1 MFNNISFNAF
11 SAPEFSE
18 SFKQELEQ
26 LLWKAQDYFNEGS
39 YRLSEKMFNQVL
51 QRCREHSQH
60 QSLYS
65 LNAIIALCQLDY
77 RNNKKEKILSRLDT
91 IYNVPL
97 HYSKEN
103 ESKEFPAINTLMLR
117 VDIMYGII
125 LQEQGNLVKAKEKLD
140 YAVNMQKQV
149 EHQLNEQELFTLL
162 SKHSEVLN
170 ALGDFSNSLI
180 SAHEAMN
187 FLLHVEK
194 DPSVLSVKSSASK
207 SILNRLSSFFF
218 VQNSEQTTA
227 DRILALRFYLAEVYS
242 KMGDYASAEREAELA
257 LQHPHIKHVDA
268 QLYVMI
274 HHHLGYTS
282 YLLGH
287 EEKALLVYK
296 ALYDHPKCRT
306 LLSGDQYAR
315 LLSDLAS
322 LYAHKKDIDQ
332 VNAIVRKI
340 IQTQVQWAMNFLS
353 LAQSHHKQKNY
364 IQARN
369 QYELAL
375 IMYSSKPELFK
386 TLPSIP
392 DIQQNLGFLNNQL
405 GEYEAAKKFL
415 HRALGSYRLNTSNDI
430 ESVIK
435 TIKALQQLALAH
447 RKTNKEI
454 EAETKLNNAFEIIE
468 KAYSQYPSMEQSY
481 SLDEPCIAVIVDLAQ
496 LYIDQQR
503 PDDAL
508 ALLNK
513 AKISFPIRRQ
523 LGIFRID
530 TCLGDIYL
538 AKGQYNEAEQAYKN
552 ALTSLKTF
560 YKILPKNIESNES
573 TMQAIPEILQ
583 KLAEVYKKQGNF
595 RDAVEYLKHN
605 SALDYLKYDPSKPA
619 PSFSYKDNKQV
630 IFANVDASSNVV
642 IQAMDNN
649 ITHTNLLANRM

>member
-1 MFNNISFNAF
+1 MPNNTSFNTF

-26 LLWKAQDYFNEGS
+26 LLWKAQDYFNARS
-39 YRLSEKMFNQVL
+39 YSLSEAILNQVL

-77 RNNKKEKILSRLDT
+77 RNNKKERILSRLDT

-97 HYSKEN
+97 HYTNEN
-103 ESKEFPAINTLMLR
+103 EAKELPGINTLMLR
-117 VDIMYGII
+117 ADTMYGII

-140 YAVNMQKQV
+140 YAVKMQREV
-149 EHQLNEQELFTLL
+149 EHHLNEQELFTLL
-162 SKHSEVLN
+162 STHSEVLN
-170 ALGDFSNSLI
+170 AMGDFNNSLV

-194 DPSVLSVKSSASK
+194 NPSILSVPSSASK
-207 SILNRLSSFFF
+207 SILNRLSNFFF
-218 VQNSEQTTA
+218 VQNSERTTA
-227 DRILALRFYLAEVYS
+227 DRILALRFYLAEVYT
-242 KMGDYASAEREAELA
+242 KMGDYASAEREGELA

-268 QLYVMI
+268 ELNIKI
-274 HHHLGYTS
+274 HHHLGYTA

-296 ALYDHPKCRT
+296 ALYDHSQCRA

-322 LYAHKKDIDQ
+322 LYAHKNDINQ
-332 VNAIVRKI
+332 VNTLVRKI

-353 LAQSHHKQKNY
+353 LAHVYQKQKNY

-405 GEYEAAKKFL
+405 DEYEAAKKYL
-415 HRALGSYRLNTSNDI
+415 HRALGSYRLNTGNDI
-430 ESVIK
+430 ESAIK
-435 TIKALQQLALAH
+435 TIKALQQLAFAH
-447 RKTNKEI
+447 RKTNKEV

-468 KAYSQYPSMEQSY
+468 KAYRQYPSIEQSNT
-481 SLDEPCIAVIVDLAQ
+481 LDEPCVVVTTDLAQ
-496 LYIDQQR
+496 LYIDQKR
-503 PDDAL
+503 FDDAL
-508 ALLNK
+508 TLLNK
-513 AKISFPIRRQ
+513 AKTSLPIHRQ
-523 LGIFRID
+523 LSHFKID
-530 TCLGDIYL
+530 VCLGDIYS
-538 AKGQYNEAEQAYKN
+538 AKEQHSKAEQAYKN

-560 YKILPKNIESNES
+560 YKILPKNIESNKNI
-573 TMQAIPEILQ
+573 MQAIPEILQ
-583 KLAEVYKKQGNF
+583 KLATVYQKQGNF

-605 SALDYLKYDPSKPA
+605 NALDYLKYDPTKTAS
-619 PSFSYKDNKQV
+619 SFSYKDNKQV
-630 IFANVDASSNVV
+630 TFVNVDASSNAVV
-642 IQAMDNN
+642 QAIDN